1 MALAVRS
8 FTRGH
13 LMHWLFLLRQEQ
25 AQQAFQACRDIGG
38 MQAS

>member
-1 MALAVRS
+1 
-8 FTRGH
+8 
-13 LMHWLFLLRQEQ
+13 MHWLFLLRQEQAQQ